1 MEVVVEMGAQQASVT
16 EIASRLV
23 QMAYSSSR
31 NPGEESPFAQA
42 AAAHGASVP
51 VGGGGGGSWGT
62 PLKINMEHNCMEVW
76 KMIFPFFSWV
86 ICRFQPLIFQGV

>member
-1 MEVVVEMGAQQASVT
+1 MEVIVEMGAQQAPVT

-51 VGGGGGGSWGT
+51 VGGGGRRKLGYT
-62 PLKINMEHNCMEVW
+62 PED
-76 KMIFPFFSWV
+76 
-86 ICRFQPLIFQGV
+86 

>member
-1 MEVVVEMGAQQASVT
+1 MPKNTIFLPSPGKTQTLFFEVWKEKAVEVVVEMGAQQAPVT

-51 VGGGGGGSWGT
+51 VGGCW
-62 PLKINMEHNCMEVW
+62 EEEV
-76 KMIFPFFSWV
+76 
-86 ICRFQPLIFQGV
+86 GVHP

>member
-1 MEVVVEMGAQQASVT
+1 MEVIVEMGAQQAPVT

-51 VGGGGGGSWGT
+51 VGG
-62 PLKINMEHNCMEVW
+62 KEEEV
-76 KMIFPFFSWV
+76 
-86 ICRFQPLIFQGV
+86 GVHP